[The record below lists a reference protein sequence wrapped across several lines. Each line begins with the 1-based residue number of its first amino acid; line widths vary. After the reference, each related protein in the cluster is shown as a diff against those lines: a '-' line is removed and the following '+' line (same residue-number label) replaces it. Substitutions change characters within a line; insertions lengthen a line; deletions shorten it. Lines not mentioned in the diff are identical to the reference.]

1 MYKRQFVFTSDS
13 GPGWNFADAAP
24 EIDLALADA
33 SHLSA
38 FEGGSIPHM
47 SAREAAVRARDA
59 GVKRLVLTHLVP
71 GSDPEAHRAEAEAA
85 YGGPVE
91 VALPGCTFTI

>member
-1 MYKRQFVFTSDS
+1 MGSAVKDFVRAKVTELE
-13 GPGWNFADAAP
+13 G
-24 EIDLALADA
+24 
-33 SHLSA
+33 
-38 FEGGSIPHM
+38 FEDQGIPHM

-85 YGGPVE
+85 YGDSVE

>member
-1 MYKRQFVFTSDS
+1 
-13 GPGWNFADAAP
+13 
-24 EIDLALADA
+24 
-33 SHLSA
+33 
-38 FEGGSIPHM
+38 
-47 SAREAAVRARDA
+47 
-59 GVKRLVLTHLVP
+59 

>member
-1 MYKRQFVFTSDS
+1 
-13 GPGWNFADAAP
+13 
-24 EIDLALADA
+24 
-33 SHLSA
+33 
-38 FEGGSIPHM
+38 M

-71 GSDPEAHRAEAEAA
+71 GSDPEAHRAEAEVA